1 MRYIMTVFLTV
12 SLLSACNNL
21 QKKETRN
28 HRLFTS
34 ARAAQDYQTA
44 ITALSLMATE
54 DSAQYPWAIDSLA
67 FYHFFYLNIPGLVK
81 NPSTALHY
89 CDKGLASNPDN
100 EFLKELKGKLLLSQ
114 GNDSLAMELFSAL
127 WSKNKDY
134 TYLWEMTFINL
145 AKGNALYC
153 DSIARMVVNSPDA
166 ASKKVRFTHP
176 EVALQESV
184 DARAAFLFFDA
195 LLKNNQ
201 GNFIGAAEILGKCL
215 DYAPNFYLAKKGIYE
230 MQQNASG
237 KGPLN

>member
-1 MRYIMTVFLTV
+1 MRYIMTLFTAI
-12 SLLSACNNL
+12 SLLFACNNSSN
-21 QKKETRN
+21 KSNRN

-44 ITALSLMATE
+44 ITALSMMANE

-100 EFLKELKGKLLLSQ
+100 EFLYELKGKLLLSQ
-114 GNDSLAMELFSAL
+114 GKDSLAMEIFTNL
-127 WSKNKDY
+127 WKKNKDY
-134 TYLWEMTFINL
+134 TYLWEITFINL
-145 AKGNALYC
+145 ATGQFAAC
-153 DSIARMVVNSPDA
+153 DSAIKMVLEQPDA
-166 ASKKVRFTHP
+166 ANKKVRFTHP
-176 EVALQESV
+176 EVVLQESI

-201 GNFIGAAEILGKCL
+201 GNFIGAAETLGKCL
-215 DYAPNFYLAKKGIYE
+215 EYAPGFYLAKKGIYE
-230 MQQNASG
+230 MQQNATG
-237 KGPLN
+237 KGAPQ